1 MDYDI
6 KKKIDTKTGEITLI
20 KDYKTLEESYMFGK
34 KLRKDE
40 EKTKNLGLEIQE
52 IDKGIILVENT
63 NIKYDLLNDKFL
75 NADREILREIYSQNE
90 LKHIISYEKYKQGIG
105 SKFYNEIAKIN
116 EFMKDKQ
123 SITVKLKDGT
133 MFKTEPFLRNILNI
147 YSNGDIY
154 ISRTYREK
162 IIEGENFTDF
172 QYKVDQLESLKYGK
186 EELKIDS
193 SKLILER
200 TNNRRSEKRRNR
212 RGDVEKWDNIIRW
225 LI

>member
-6 KKKIDTKTGEITLI
+6 KEKIDTKTGEITLI

-154 ISRTYREK
+154 ISRTYSEK